1 MPEVKSVA
9 EWMAARGV
17 GLAELVERTS
27 LDERVVKAIAGG
39 RYTPSPEQR
48 LRVAGALGVGVDQVA
63 WGHAAPVAHVYGHGP
78 QFGRSP

>member
-1 MPEVKSVA
+1 MAQVKTLT

-17 GLAELVERTS
+17 GLPELVEAS
-27 LDERVVKAIAGG
+27 GVEKRVVEAIAHG

-48 LRVAGALGVGVDQVA
+48 QRIAAALGVGLDEIA
-63 WGHAAPVAHVYGHGP
+63 WGHVTPVSHVYGHGP